1 MWRQEVLLPSTK
13 AGTDHDRLHQ
23 VADDRLQ
30 PRHLRG
36 RAHPPKGGGGHL
48 PLPEQV
54 HPAHPRAAAL
64 GGRLPPVL
72 GGIFALV
79 TPELLQP
86 SLTTLHSQVVFGA
99 VCGFLSTYA
108 YMILKAVLKKNFGVE
123 EPTGREGDSVK
134 PPGGPEEKKDV

>member
-1 MWRQEVLLPSTK
+1 MTDFIKWQTVVFSLGIFVAVLIFRKVVEGFYPSLSKSTPRTR
-13 AGTDHDRLHQ
+13 GQQLWEG
-23 VADDRLQ
+23 VA
-30 PRHLRG
+30 
-36 RAHPPKGGGGHL
+36 L
-48 PLPEQV
+48 PL
-54 HPAHPRAAAL
+54 
-64 GGRLPPVL
+64 LPPVL